1 MQTEISNDSAIQRAI
16 DFLGKNNAL
25 EVNASPWGS
34 YEDDEVVSQVD
45 YDRIMDNSSRENRRM
60 QVPPDFEDDIHSALG
75 DGDLD
80 RRILDPRP
88 QVESATPVSWDTC
101 AWYQPFHYFAQGW
114 GIYVREECLLR
125 LAIRIAQHTDNAQ
138 FQAEKLKEITK
149 KMTSGSAQTCW
160 RLTDAEIFIRAAFI
174 ALFLHE
180 HYHHRVECLGLRLH
194 VVTRTPLYVPYNK
207 TVYMPSKGSDD
218 LLEEA
223 LANACMYLRLSEQTY
238 RKLLPTSV
246 RDAMKAML
254 KAMFPHEQP
263 GYRMAINYLDQPSFD
278 AGENRLQ
285 AFVRETSLHPVQPT
299 HEWDCAPRLTQSFF
313 NIKSSIY
320 VVVPM
325 GTKSVLPTN
334 ALPLSCSTE
343 QMIRI
348 CRKKGYEINKTA
360 GKGSHIKLEK
370 DGAAPVI
377 LPHRK
382 DLSIGVLKNTLA
394 TIGTNKLADLP
405 RLLKL

>member
-1 MQTEISNDSAIQRAI
+1 MQSDVPNDSAIQRAI
-16 DFLGKNNAL
+16 DFLGKNDAL
-25 EVNASPWGS
+25 ELDASPWGS
-34 YEDDEVVSQVD
+34 YEDDEDVAQVD
-45 YDRIMDNSSRENRRM
+45 YDQIMDNSARENRRM
-60 QVPPDFEDDIHSALG
+60 QVPPDFEADIRRALG
-75 DGDLD
+75 DSELD
-80 RRILDPRP
+80 HHIFDTRP
-88 QVESATPVSWDTC
+88 TIESAAPMSWDVC
-101 AWYQPFHYFAQGW
+101 AWYQPLHYFAQGW
-114 GIYVREECLLR
+114 GIYVREECLLK

-138 FQAEKLKEITK
+138 FQAEKLEAITK
-149 KMTSGSAQTCW
+149 RMRSGSTQTCW
-160 RLTDAEIFIRAAFI
+160 RLSDTEIFIRAAFI

-180 HYHHRVECLGLRLH
+180 HYHHRIECLGLRLH
-194 VVTRTPLYVPYNK
+194 VVTRRPLYVPYSK
-207 TVYMPSKGSDD
+207 TVYAPSKGTDD

-223 LANACMYLRLSEQTY
+223 LANACMYLRLSEETY

-246 RDAMKAML
+246 RVAMKAML
-254 KAMFPHEQP
+254 KAMFPNEQP
-263 GYRMAINYLDQPSFD
+263 GYRMAVNYLDKSSFD
-278 AGENRLQ
+278 AGENQLQ

-325 GTKSVLPTN
+325 GTKPVLPTN
-334 ALPLSCSTE
+334 ALPLSCSTD

-394 TIGTNKLADLP
+394 TIGTHKLTDLP
-405 RLLKL
+405 RLLRL